1 MVDRVAELTGLDREL
16 VAEAGGRVDMGLFAR
31 EVFRDEGRLASIY
44 DGTVSGLAPYRGPGR
59 RRAPD
64 PVLDALTAPLTAA
77 MLAHY
82 ADVLDWLPDRRY
94 MLLNQGV
101 NRAWEWGEGRGQPEV
116 VGNLRQVL
124 ALDEDLEVL
133 VVHGYTDLITPYF
146 ASELILRQLP
156 VPLQERARLRTYP
169 GGHMFYFREGSR
181 AALHADAARLYGA
194 GADPTTPM
202 R

>member
-1 MVDRVAELTGLDREL
+1 
-16 VAEAGGRVDMGLFAR
+16 
-31 EVFRDEGRLASIY
+31 
-44 DGTVSGLAPYRGPGR
+44 
-59 RRAPD
+59 
-64 PVLDALTAPLTAA
+64 
-77 MLAHY
+77 
-82 ADVLDWLPDRRY
+82 
-94 MLLNQGV
+94 
-101 NRAWEWGEGRGQPEV
+101 V

-169 GGHMFYFREGSR
+169 GGHMFYFRKASR
-181 AALHADAARLYGA
+181 AALHGDAARFYGA